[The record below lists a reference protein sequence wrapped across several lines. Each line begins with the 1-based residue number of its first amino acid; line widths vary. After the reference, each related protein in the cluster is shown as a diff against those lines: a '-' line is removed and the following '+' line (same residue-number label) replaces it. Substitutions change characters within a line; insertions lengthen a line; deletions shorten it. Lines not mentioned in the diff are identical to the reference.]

1 MHTANAKLERVQRFR
16 FFCLPWMAAV
26 ALFSSLLVSV
36 RSTYANQPAQPSYP
50 SAEQASQALYDAA
63 QANNERMILQIL
75 GGQKELATSGDE
87 LEDKAER
94 KQFVAKYAEMHRLV
108 RQTDGST
115 ALYIGAENWPF
126 PVPLISENGKW
137 RFDAHAGTQE
147 IFFRRIGENEAVAIQ
162 VCHALVQ
169 TITGNTS
176 ETASSDPVTRYAQI
190 LVSAHKARASNPAI
204 RQGASTS
211 FDGYYFR
218 QVSRDAEIV
227 DGDVIFVAYPVEY
240 RSSGVM
246 TFVITSD
253 DVVFEKDLGPETA
266 TLAKTIGKHTLD
278 LSWQLAE

>member
-1 MHTANAKLERVQRFR
+1 MHSANAKLERVQRFW
-16 FFCLPWMAAV
+16 FFCFPWMAAA

-36 RSTYANQPAQPSYP
+36 GSTHANQPAQPSYP
-50 SAEQASQALYDAA
+50 SAEQASQALYDAV
-63 QANNERMILQIL
+63 QADNERMILQIL
-75 GGQKELATSGDE
+75 GGQKELATSDDE

-94 KQFVAKYAEMHRLV
+94 KQFAAKYAEMHRLV

-115 ALYIGAENWPF
+115 VLYIGAENWPF

-137 RFDAHAGTQE
+137 RFDAHAGTKE

-169 TITGNTS
+169 TIAGNTS
-176 ETASSDPVTRYAQI
+176 ETASSDAVTRYAQI
-190 LVSAHKARASNPAI
+190 LVSAHKAPASNPAI
-204 RQGASTS
+204 GQGASTS

-218 QVSRDAEIV
+218 QVSHDAEIV

-266 TLAKTIGKHTLD
+266 TLAKTIGKHTPD